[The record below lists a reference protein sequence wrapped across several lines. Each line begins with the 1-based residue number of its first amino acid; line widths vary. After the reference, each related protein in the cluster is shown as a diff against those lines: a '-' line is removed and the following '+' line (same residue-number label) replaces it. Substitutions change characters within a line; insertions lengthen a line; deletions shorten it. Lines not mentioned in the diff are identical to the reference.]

1 MVLRKRCD
9 DVITDL
15 EANVAGVDDVIT
27 DLIVNVAGIDDVI
40 TDLVVNVA
48 GVDVVLAILKHHAVR
63 IIWYKQSSNDIVDS
77 QRN

>member
-15 EANVAGVDDVIT
+15 V
-27 DLIVNVAGIDDVI
+27 VNVAGADDVI

-77 QRN
+77 QRNYIPFKHARLSSG